1 MKTTLNIDDE
11 LLARAKA
18 LAVREHKSV
27 TRLIEEGLALR
38 MRSSDAGETARSAR
52 KIPVYRGRGGLAQG
66 IDPLSNESLFD
77 AADR

>member
-11 LLARAKA
+11 LLAKAKA
-18 LAVREHKSV
+18 AAVREHKSL

-38 MRSSDAGETARSAR
+38 LRTPPAPERPRAAR
-52 KIPVYRGRGGLAQG
+52 KLPVYRGRGGLAPG

-77 AADR
+77 AADS